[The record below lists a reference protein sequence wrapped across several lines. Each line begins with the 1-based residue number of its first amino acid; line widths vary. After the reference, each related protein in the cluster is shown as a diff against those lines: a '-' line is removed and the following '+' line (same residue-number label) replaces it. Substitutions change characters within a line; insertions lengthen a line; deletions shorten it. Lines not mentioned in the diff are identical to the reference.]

1 MSGKIKSESQFHRI
15 HCEHEMESAI
25 SEQFEDRETNFAFR
39 PLHHRIAERFSHAH
53 RAMAV
58 MEKRARYP
66 RVSLYGGLYCPRRPI
81 KDDTL
86 AREIKSAFE
95 DMFRTRQSSDEEI
108 PLPEGFED
116 EQSSLA
122 SSEKIEYPSHVVR
135 RHTSEPT
142 RCFGG
147 GISLMAPAGGILI

>member
-1 MSGKIKSESQFHRI
+1 MTVKSSNPRCFD
-15 HCEHEMESAI
+15 
-25 SEQFEDRETNFAFR
+25 FTGNDDTNLVFR
-39 PLHHRIAERFSHAH
+39 PLHHRIVDRFSHAH

-58 MEKRARYP
+58 MEKRALYP
-66 RVSLYGGLYCPRRPI
+66 RVKLYGGLYCPRRPI

-86 AREIKSAFE
+86 IREIKIAF
-95 DMFRTRQSSDEEI
+95 DEFFKATQGEEGEP

-116 EQSSLA
+116 EQSSLPR
-122 SSEKIEYPSHVVR
+122 SGKIDYPSHVVR

-147 GISLMAPAGGILI
+147 GMSL